1 MSKLPLEGTRVIDAG
16 NMLAGPFAGK
26 LLGQMGADVIHVEP
40 PWGDDARNT
49 TTEYLGKEGSFYLTA
64 NQGKRGIV
72 IDLKSD
78 EGRQVIHRLVETAD
92 VFMHNSTGDGAARL
106 GIDYETLSAKNP
118 RLIYGWINGF
128 GSEGAMSKLPGYD
141 VVMQAFVGQVAIHPD
156 NGVPMPGGIVADP
169 SAPLLLAFGIVTALR
184 ERDTTGRG
192 QKVETSLLQGAV
204 HMRGAAIVRAKNDPA
219 HAEGVAAKRPKGI
232 ADPTTRIMA
241 TSDGYLLVS
250 AWSDRQFSALCGLLD
265 LGHLAEDP
273 RFQSRLGR
281 GRYYDELAPIFDGI
295 FQTKPADEWMNRLT
309 SAGVPC
315 SPVHDANGLVAHRQL
330 WDNAMLV
337 ETEHPTKGPVIDT
350 GVLIKLSETPG
361 EVRGPAPLFGQHTD
375 EVLREAGYTEDQIT
389 GLRATG
395 VVA

>member
-1 MSKLPLEGTRVIDAG
+1 MV
-16 NMLAGPFAGK
+16 
-26 LLGQMGADVIHVEP
+26 GAD
-40 PWGDDARNT
+40 
-49 TTEYLGKEGSFYLTA
+49 
-64 NQGKRGIV
+64 
-72 IDLKSD
+72 
-78 EGRQVIHRLVETAD
+78 RQLNIEVDMRRI
-92 VFMHNSTGDGAARL
+92 F
-106 GIDYETLSAKNP
+106 
-118 RLIYGWINGF
+118 
-128 GSEGAMSKLPGYD
+128 
-141 VVMQAFVGQVAIHPD
+141 
-156 NGVPMPGGIVADP
+156 
-169 SAPLLLAFGIVTALR
+169 LLLVLMFALESSAFATWSVIAVDRA
-184 ERDTTGRG
+184 TGRVVIASATCTG
-192 QKVETSLLQGAV
+192 NSDDFLKNLQAV
-204 HMRGAAIVRAKNDPA
+204 VVPGF
-219 HAEGVAAKRPKGI
+219 GVAACQAGADGTHQNQTLVFEELKKGT
-232 ADPTTRIMA
+232 DPNRIIE
-241 TSDGYLLVS
+241 LLS
-250 AWSDRQFSALCGLLD
+250 Q
-265 LGHLAEDP
+265 DP

-295 FQTKPADEWMNRLT
+295 FQTRPADEWMDRLT